1 MASNAN
7 TDADKLI
14 AFGKMAL
21 EQGWYDQAREYFEQ
35 ALALDASNR
44 EAMKGLARVNEVF
57 RRKEAAGVEATQG
70 ESVEPPHRVVRKR
83 RVPEKE
89 TKEQERSPVQ
99 WFKRQSGLGKIV
111 ILAGVPLL
119 FLCLCLGLASV
130 VSPTPEPTLM
140 PAAPTPISPM
150 PTPALSAPGIGVSR
164 ADIQSVFESEKF
176 GFRFEDIRDRDGQPT
191 VWGYP
196 WDWTYCDLNLVG
208 PPEELVEVFI
218 IIGLYK
224 DDPAKGILNCIRM
237 GTLLKLVAPDWENG
251 DDWLTDNMP
260 IARTGGRVE
269 TFHGDL
275 RIQLECVQLGMVTL
289 SIEGRGN

>member
-44 EAMKGLARVNEVF
+44 EATKGLARVNEVF

-89 TKEQERSPVQ
+89 TKEQGRSPIQ
-99 WFKRQSGLGKIV
+99 WFKRQSGLGKIA

-119 FLCLCLGLASV
+119 FLLCAGLANMINPAPEATPTV
-130 VSPTPEPTLM
+130 VPTATL
-140 PAAPTPISPM
+140 APTPTTVRLA
-150 PTPALSAPGIGVSR
+150 PTATPGLSAEEEAYLLQVAEINQDSLDTMKDLRTLMTGAAPKSLLIMDNDWKLEVAVHLATWRVCGQRLRGLNAPVRFKDVHQDLVQASRHYDRSAALIAEGIDEVNVDKIYQSTDELLLGAEYVDR
-164 ADIQSVFESEKF
+164 ATRKI
-176 GFRFEDIRDRDGQPT
+176 
-191 VWGYP
+191 
-196 WDWTYCDLNLVG
+196 
-208 PPEELVEVFI
+208 EELQ
-218 IIGLYK
+218 
-224 DDPAKGILNCIRM
+224 R
-237 GTLLKLVAPDWENG
+237 
-251 DDWLTDNMP
+251 
-260 IARTGGRVE
+260 
-269 TFHGDL
+269 
-275 RIQLECVQLGMVTL
+275 
-289 SIEGRGN
+289 

>member
-1 MASNAN
+1 MSVGMSGLLCYTMVMPELPDLEVSKEKISGNSCNSWQKAFWFWLVQVRRSKMKKLGLLLAVVMLLGACASSAP
-7 TDADKLI
+7 
-14 AFGKMAL
+14 
-21 EQGWYDQAREYFEQ
+21 
-35 ALALDASNR
+35 
-44 EAMKGLARVNEVF
+44 
-57 RRKEAAGVEATQG
+57 EAT
-70 ESVEPPHRVVRKR
+70 
-83 RVPEKE
+83 
-89 TKEQERSPVQ
+89 
-99 WFKRQSGLGKIV
+99 
-111 ILAGVPLL
+111 
-119 FLCLCLGLASV
+119 
-130 VSPTPEPTLM
+130 PTPTSIPVPTN
-140 PAAPTPISPM
+140 TPMLP
-150 PTPALSAPGIGVSR
+150 APGIGVSR

-176 GFRFEDIRDRDGQPT
+176 GFRFEAVRDRDGQPT
-191 VWGYP
+191 VWGYRL
-196 WDWTYCDLNLVG
+196 DWTSCDLILVG

-218 IIGLYK
+218 IIGLHK